1 MTSKEHN
8 LPAGSRQGKHAN
20 LTRPLMGNFARNEW
34 ALVGAPCTTIKV
46 LAGQVINSL
55 LPEYKC
61 AYADTTHNDDHA
73 ALPGRLADGA
83 YMEYTDQLNHAQFSI
98 TQPITNFKQREL
110 FAEADAVFVNGNHQ
124 QAKAQLVIID
134 LNKEN
139 SLQKRLSQLTNVQ
152 LFLLADNCDDLF
164 DFVKEAIPSW
174 QQIPIY
180 KLVDTERIISFFK
193 NKLVAAKPVLN
204 GLVLAGGKSQ
214 RMGFDKGAFNWY
226 GKEQRYFMADTLQT
240 FCNKVYI
247 SRSSDKQ
254 EIGASYPVITD
265 SFLNLGPLGA
275 ILSAFRE
282 QPDHAWLVVACD
294 LPLLDHETLSYLVQN
309 RDAASIATAF
319 QSPDNEFPEP
329 LITIWEPKSYPVMLS
344 FLAQGYSCP
353 RKVLINSAPR
363 LLKAPAP
370 EALTNVNT
378 PDELER
384 IKRILHQKR
393 ATA

>member
-1 MTSKEHN
+1 VTSKGHK
-8 LPAGSRQGKHAN
+8 KHAD
-20 LTRPLMGNFARNEW
+20 LARPLMGNFARNEW
-34 ALVGAPCTTIKV
+34 AFVGAPCTTIKL
-46 LAGQVINSL
+46 LAGQIINVLS
-55 LPEYKC
+55 PHYKC
-61 AYADTTHNDDHA
+61 AYADTTHNDDMA

-83 YMEYTDQLNHAQFSI
+83 CMEYTDQVNHAQFGYN
-98 TQPITNFKQREL
+98 QPITPFKQREL

-124 QAKAQLVIID
+124 QAKAQIVIID

-139 SLQKRLSQLTNVQ
+139 SLQKRLDQLANVE

-164 DFVKEAIPSW
+164 DFVKDTVVNWRHIPV
-174 QQIPIY
+174 Y
-180 KLVDTERIISFFK
+180 RLVDTEKIITFFK
-193 NKLVAAKPVLN
+193 EKLEAAKPVLN

-226 GKEQRYFMADTLQT
+226 GKEQRYFMADMLQPI
-240 FCNKVYI
+240 CNKVYI

-254 EIGASYPVITD
+254 EISTAYPAITD

-282 QPDHAWLVVACD
+282 QPDNAWLVVACD
-294 LPLLDHETLSYLVQN
+294 LPLLDKETLNYLVQN
-309 RDAASIATAF
+309 RDISAIATAF
-319 QSPDNEFPEP
+319 RSPDNQFPEP

-353 RKVLINSAPR
+353 RKVLINTSPKILQAPD
-363 LLKAPAP
+363 P

-384 IKRILHQKR
+384 IKRILHQKI